1 MTSKTF
7 TIVGTSL
14 LNGISKVR
22 FANDLVTRFK
32 MLQKTGHV
40 DINLYELPEPMTKPE
55 ACQWL
60 SEQDHFVGF
69 NADEQYAVISRIE
82 EYAKKSAK
90 EVKISLEE
98 IADRPV
104 VDTVIEQEVA

>member
-32 MLQKTGHV
+32 MLQK
-40 DINLYELPEPMTKPE
+40 NWSCRY
-55 ACQWL
+55 
-60 SEQDHFVGF
+60 
-69 NADEQYAVISRIE
+69 
-82 EYAKKSAK
+82 
-90 EVKISLEE
+90 
-98 IADRPV
+98 
-104 VDTVIEQEVA
+104 

>member
-14 LNGISKVR
+14 LNGTTKVR

-60 SEQDHFVGF
+60 SEQEQFVGF
-69 NADEQYAVISRIE
+69 NADQQYAVVSRIE
-82 EYAKKSAK
+82 EYAKKATK
-90 EVKISLEE
+90 EGSITIPSL
-98 IADRPV
+98 P
-104 VDTVIEQEVA
+104 